1 MKKFFGLLFTLF
13 CVIFM
18 LSFTAFATQ
27 GEAEEPSVPSDENE
41 IITRAMGDV
50 DNDGS
55 VTAADARLI
64 LRYAVELESFTAENI
79 IYADTDF
86 NNSITAADARFAL
99 RTSVDLEELQEYAF
113 VIVEKTDATCIDDG
127 WVSAKCQLTDKEVSL
142 NNRAYGHSL
151 PENFLCLSEA
161 ECKVCKE
168 TIINTGVSHDF
179 VYDKQNSTRTCK
191 RCGFSE
197 VVVHKHN
204 FSGGKCTCG
213 ITAKAALGDFMN
225 KYVRENGKNMDGY
238 RYVDQYI
245 EPLTYAMF
253 YDEARDFS
261 YAYCG
266 FAVEEN
272 GVIIYYD
279 FNFDF
284 EENMVELIMYTEDM
298 GLAYVYG
305 SINPSKVDESANG
318 DAITIKEFD
327 SVPEL
332 SGLKGEFRIMMEGAV
347 YDSVIWLREFCDKA
361 DFDFTKEAFA
371 DFTKVYNYRQ

>member
-1 MKKFFGLLFTLF
+1 MKKIGLLVTVL
-13 CVIFM
+13 CVLSM
-18 LSFTAFATQ
+18 LCVTAFA
-27 GEAEEPSVPSDENE
+27 APEENAPVNE
-41 IITRAMGDV
+41 DDIVTRALGDV
-50 DNDGS
+50 DDDGN
-55 VTAADARLI
+55 VTASDARLI

-86 NNSITAADARFAL
+86 NNSITAADARIAL
-99 RTSVDLEELQEYAF
+99 RTSVELEERQEYAF
-113 VIVEKTDATCIDDG
+113 VIIEKTDADCINDG

-168 TIINTGVSHDF
+168 IIVNSKISHDF
-179 VYDKQNSTRTCK
+179 VTDEKNSTRTCK

-197 VVVHKHN
+197 TIVHKHK
-204 FSGGKCTCG
+204 FSGGKCACG

-225 KYVRENGKNMDGY
+225 KYVKKNGTYLGDGY
-238 RYVDQYI
+238 YYTEQYVDS
-245 EPLTYAMF
+245 LAYAMF
-253 YDEARDFS
+253 YDSTRDFS

-266 FAVEEN
+266 FAVEES

-284 EENMVELIMYTEDM
+284 EENMVELMMYTEDM

-327 SVPEL
+327 AL
-332 SGLKGEFRIMMEGAV
+332 SEFNGLKNEFRMMMEGAV
-347 YDSVIWLREFCDKA
+347 YDSVVWLRSYCDDA
-361 DFDFTKEAFA
+361 GFDFTKEAFA